1 MIRNTVLDSMGNTP
15 LVRINRLNPN
25 PRVDL
30 LAKVE
35 SCNPGGSIKDRV
47 ALAMIED
54 AERSGVLDKNKI
66 VIEATSGNT
75 GIGLAMVCAVKGYKL
90 MLLMPETASE
100 ERRRIVQAY
109 GADIMLTPA
118 KYATDGAIEKAY
130 RMAREEPEKYLLLDQ
145 YNNESSIEAHYNHT
159 GREIWEQTEGKVTH
173 VVMSLG
179 TTGTAMGV
187 TKRLKECNPDVQII
201 AVEPYAGHRIQ
212 GLKNMKESY
221 PPGIYN
227 KKVLDRVVHV
237 EDELAFETVRQL
249 AREEGLFVGM
259 SSGAAMAAAVRLS
272 EELDQGMVVAILP
285 DGGERYLS
293 TTLFA
298 PKAKQGLEL
307 YNLADSRPIVL
318 EPGAKGAGLYTMGP
332 PLDSLDDP
340 DSWRRIVL
348 LDVLAGFME
357 KQGRSCAVAVGLA
370 DMDDRAL
377 EAARKAGLSP
387 QEHLKQV
394 LAALKNRA
402 EALGISERVAFCPAS
417 QSVETILGLTK
428 ALLARGA
435 AYEKMRSVY
444 FDVLRFKDYGQI
456 SSMDLENLSLGKT
469 VDLADYVKEHPQ
481 DFTLLK
487 RASLQDLKSGDCLQT
502 EWGNVRPSWF
512 LQLAAVALDRLPEL
526 SVFLAGESHTF
537 PHLENFRGIWN
548 MGRSVEPRAWM
559 ACGSVVG
566 ESEADENFAQTLD
579 LQDVNAADRKSL
591 RMFLLSTAYKRQ
603 LTWSENNLDMWRKN
617 RARVQHLAVELGGE
631 YSGDTKPA
639 RNTSGASSQEVSAP
653 VAEHLLELRKAFTQ
667 ALENDLGL
675 QLFWPSLFAF
685 CRDMGKLQN
694 KGLNQA
700 DALAC
705 LDLLKEMDGVL
716 GILEQT
722 ELPVVRKQWPDAVAA
737 LVADR
742 EKARST
748 KDYAQA
754 DSLREQIAAKGYRV
768 EDTAD
773 GPRLYLL

>member
-1 MIRNTVLDSMGNTP
+1 MIRNTVLDAMGNTP

-25 PRVDL
+25 PQVAL

-35 SCNPGGSIKDRV
+35 SFNPGGSIKDRV

-54 AERSGVLDKNKI
+54 AERSGALHKDKI

-130 RMAREEPEKYLLLDQ
+130 RMAREEPDKYLLLDQ
-145 YNNESSIEAHYNHT
+145 YNNPSSIEAHYKHT

-187 TKRLKECNPDVQII
+187 TKRLKECCPDVQII

-259 SSGAAMAAAVRLS
+259 SSGAAMAAAVRLAQ
-272 EELDQGMVVAILP
+272 EIDQGMVVAILP

-307 YNLADSRPIVL
+307 YNLADSRPVML
-318 EPGAKGAGLYTMGP
+318 ESGPKGAGLYTMGP

-348 LDVLAGFME
+348 LDVLAAFLE
-357 KQGRSCAVAVGLA
+357 KQGRECAVVVGLA

-377 EAARKAGLSP
+377 EAARTAGLAP
-387 QEHLKQV
+387 KDHLKQV
-394 LAALKNRA
+394 LSELAVRAAALGVSK
-402 EALGISERVAFCPAS
+402 RVAFYPAS

-456 SSMDLENLSLGKT
+456 SSMDLEKLSLGKT
-469 VDLADYVKEHPQ
+469 VDLADYVKENPQ

-526 SVFLAGESHTF
+526 SVFLAGEAHTF

-559 ACGSVVG
+559 ACGALVG
-566 ESEADENFAQTLD
+566 EAEASESFAQAL
-579 LQDVNAADRKSL
+579 NAAASDKKSL

-603 LTWSENNLDMWRKN
+603 LTWSDNNLDMWRKN
-617 RARVQHLAVELGGE
+617 RARVQHLTVELGGV
-631 YSGDTKPA
+631 YSGDKAPA
-639 RNTSGASSQEVSAP
+639 KERAGSNGQDVSAS
-653 VAEHLLELRKAFTQ
+653 VAEALLELRKAFTQ

-685 CRDMGKLQN
+685 CRDIGKLQN
-694 KGLNQA
+694 KGLNHT
-700 DALAC
+700 DTLAC
-705 LDLLKEMDGVL
+705 LELLKDIDAVL

-722 ELPVVRKQWPDAVAA
+722 ELPVVRSQWSDPVAG
-737 LVADR
+737 LVEER
-742 EKARST
+742 EQARAQ
-748 KDYAQA
+748 KDYARA
-754 DSLREQIAAKGYRV
+754 DSLRERISAQGYRV
-768 EDTAD
+768 EDTAE
-773 GPRLYLL
+773 GPRLYLV